1 MQEKT
6 FWSGLVSACPALP
19 YAATGLWMAWMR
31 IAYDGVVWIS
41 TVDSAADTVDDM
53 YVISMAALAFGLV
66 ALGFLS
72 HRVVHL
78 MERSWFILGSGLLSA
93 LGCFAVI
100 LVGPFFLQDVLAA
113 TGFLYPV
120 YYSGCVLAGLGLA
133 PIVIGC
139 SRMLGCL
146 LPRNAILR
154 LAWASV
160 VMVGVYFV
168 AIGFPQW
175 RISGNGPQVLGAVA
189 FVLLPLGSALCA
201 ILYRFVRM
209 QGDRRAPSLDVGSL
223 PPTFWKLAAAVS
235 VLAFSAGVLQG
246 YGSVYIFDST
256 GVLRASCVVLFQ
268 LLVAGAFVAIAVGA
282 DENEPNFARLFTIV
296 MVIAGFFIALA
307 PVMGASIPAFFHAVP
322 FCMRIFE
329 FVLLCL
335 LAFIVY
341 QRRISTLIVV
351 GIAYGMY
358 TAASCMGYAI
368 GAYAMPSLQG
378 GMTAVYAFS
387 AISFVT
393 LAAAFLVF
401 TEKQFKRLYEGV
413 EDDVAPLSRLMKKRI
428 DARVDIETHRG
439 KFNIAM
445 DFISDEYR
453 LSRREKEVL
462 RHLAMGHD
470 SMRIAEDEHI
480 SWNTVRT
487 HTRNLYR
494 KLDVHSKRELTE
506 LIERYLDS

>member
-1 MQEKT
+1 MQGRK
-6 FWSGLVSACPALP
+6 FLRGLVSACPGLP

-41 TVDSAADTVDDM
+41 AVDSAADIVDDM
-53 YVISMAALAFGLV
+53 YVVSTAALALGLIS
-66 ALGFLS
+66 LGLLS
-72 HRVVHL
+72 HRVSRL
-78 MERSWFILGSGLLSA
+78 MERPSFILASGALST
-93 LGCFAVI
+93 LGCFVVI
-100 LVGPFFLQDVLAA
+100 LVGPLFFQDAL
-113 TGFLYPV
+113 TRMGLLIPV
-120 YYSGCVLAGLGLA
+120 YYGGCVLAGLGLA
-133 PIVIGC
+133 PIVIDC
-139 SRMLGCL
+139 SRMFGHL

-154 LAWASV
+154 LAWAGV

-175 RISGNGPQVLGAVA
+175 RIFGEGPQVLGTVA
-189 FVLLPLGSALCA
+189 FVLLPLGSAICA
-201 ILYRFVRM
+201 SLYRFVRI
-209 QGDRRAPSLDVGSL
+209 QGEQRMPSLSVRGL
-223 PPTFWKLAAAVS
+223 PASFWKLAIAVS
-235 VLAFSAGVLQG
+235 ELAFSAGVLQG
-246 YGSVYIFDST
+246 YGSVYIFDSS
-256 GVLRASCVVLFQ
+256 GVLRASFIVLFQ
-268 LLVAGAFVAIAVGA
+268 LFVVGAFAVIAVGA
-282 DENEPNFARLFTIV
+282 DENEPNFVRLFTTI
-296 MVIAGFFIALA
+296 MVAAGFFIALA
-307 PVMGASIPAFFHAVP
+307 PVVGVSISAFFHAVP

-341 QRRISTLIVV
+341 QRCVSALIVA

-358 TAASCMGYAI
+358 AAASCLGYAV
-368 GAYAMPSLQG
+368 GAYGMPSLQG
-378 GMTAVYAFS
+378 GMTAVYVFFI
-387 AISFVT
+387 ISFVT

-401 TEKQFKRLYEGV
+401 TEKQFKQLYEGV
-413 EDDVAPLSRLMKKRI
+413 ENDSAPLSSLMKKRI
-428 DARVDIETHRG
+428 DARTDIETHRG

-445 DFISDEYR
+445 DFIADEHH

-506 LIERYLDS
+506 LIEKYLDS